1 MPQLCGAHDLFLK
14 MLALLAGC
22 LDHVEHRLTPAFK
35 VECAAAVSELGV
47 VGDVIVAAVVAS
59 RGLAARCV
67 IHAVLADV
75 NMRIW

>member
-1 MPQLCGAHDLFLK
+1 MIKLFSAHDLFLK
-14 MLALLAGC
+14 MLALLAGR
-22 LDHVEHRLTPAFK
+22 LDHVEHRLAPAFK

-67 IHAVLADV
+67 IHAVLSGV
-75 NMRIW
+75 EMRIW